1 MLRQAEDPGTGKYR
15 GAVGRRPGEGREG
28 VPKTQVG

>member
-1 MLRQAEDPGTGKYR
+1 MLWWAKDPGTGKYR

-28 VPKTQVG
+28 VPKAQAG